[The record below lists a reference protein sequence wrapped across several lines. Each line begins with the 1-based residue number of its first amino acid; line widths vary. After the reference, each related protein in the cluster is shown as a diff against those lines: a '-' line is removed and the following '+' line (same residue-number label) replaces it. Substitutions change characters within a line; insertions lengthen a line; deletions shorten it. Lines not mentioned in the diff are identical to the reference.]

1 MDFELAETETAIA
14 ELAARVLGDAS
25 DHERLRAL
33 ERSGEP
39 RFDRALWE
47 TLAETGVLGAF
58 VPESHGGAGLG
69 LVALAATLEEVGRTA
84 AAVPLWETLGL
95 GVLPIAEFAPA
106 ELASDVLGA
115 VAAGEMVLTAGWH
128 EDGTEPLAP
137 TTIAARSS
145 GAWNLT
151 GTKICVPAGMVAD
164 GVVVP
169 AALETDGSVGL
180 FLVRTDSD
188 GVAREPLSTTFGDP
202 QAALLLAEAPAELI
216 GEGHGVLEWA
226 HQRAVA
232 SQCSVAA
239 GVCAADLALT
249 AEYTKQ
255 RKQFD
260 VAIATFQA
268 VAHRAAD
275 AYMDSEA
282 VQITS
287 RTAMWRL
294 GESMDAAKEVD
305 VAKYWAASAGHR
317 IVHAGQHL
325 HGGTGVDRD
334 YPLHRYFF
342 LAKELELQLGGATEH
357 LVSLGRRLANE
368 PV

>member
-1 MDFELAETETAIA
+1 MDFNLTETETAIA
-14 ELAARVLGDAS
+14 ELAAQVLGDAS
-25 DHERLRAL
+25 DHEHLRAL
-33 ERSGEP
+33 EGSDAP
-39 RFDRALWE
+39 RFDRALWD

-58 VPESHGGAGLG
+58 VPGAYGGAGLG
-69 LVALAATLEEVGRTA
+69 LVALAVVLEEAGRTA
-84 AAVPLWETLGL
+84 AAVPLWETLAM
-95 GVLPIAEFAPA
+95 GVLPIAEFAPF
-106 ELASDVLGA
+106 ELATAVLPA
-115 VAAGEMVLTAGWH
+115 VGAGEMVLSAAWH
-128 EDGTEPLAP
+128 EDGGNCLAP
-137 TTIAARSS
+137 TTIATRSK
-145 GAWNLT
+145 GAWTLN
-151 GTKICVPAGMVAD
+151 GTRICVPAGMIAD

-169 AALETDGSVGL
+169 AALETNGSVGL
-180 FLVRTDSD
+180 FLVRSDSE
-188 GVAREPLSTTFGDP
+188 GVAREPLATTFGDP
-202 QAALLLAEAPAELI
+202 QAALLLADAHAELI

-226 HQRAVA
+226 YRRAVA
-232 SQCSVAA
+232 SQCSLAA

-260 VAIATFQA
+260 VVLATFQA

-275 AYMDSEA
+275 AYMDTEA

-287 RTAMWRL
+287 RSAMWRL
-294 GESMDAAKEVD
+294 GEGMEAAKEVD

-342 LAKELELQLGGATEH
+342 LAKELELQLGGASEH
-357 LVSLGRRLANE
+357 LVSLGRRLATE
-368 PV
+368 PS